1 MEFHVF
7 RCKKDQDYFVITD
20 DEHAETLGNDVCPAP
35 DDELEKVG
43 VYSEMGED
51 RVAFDEKIAK
61 EFIRRQGYYRFEAPT
76 FDPVAI
82 PAIFSAGLSGGARR
96 TC

>member
-20 DEHAETLGNDVCPAP
+20 DDHAETLSNDACPTP

-51 RVAFDEKIAK
+51 RVAFDENIAK
-61 EFIRRQGYYRFEAPT
+61 EFIRRQGYYRFEAST

-82 PAIFSAGLSGGARR
+82 PTLSQPGSG
-96 TC
+96 

>member
-43 VYSEMGED
+43 VYSEMGKD

-82 PAIFSAGLSGGARR
+82 PAISQPG
-96 TC
+96 

>member
-7 RCKKDQDYFVITD
+7 RCKKAQDCFVVTD
-20 DEHAETLGNDVCPAP
+20 DEHAETLGNDVWTRNYVCPTP

-51 RVAFDEKIAK
+51 RVAFDETIAK
-61 EFIRRQGYYRFEAPT
+61 EFIRRQG
-76 FDPVAI
+76 
-82 PAIFSAGLSGGARR
+82 
-96 TC
+96 

>member
-7 RCKKDQDYFVITD
+7 RCKKDQVYFVITD
-20 DEHAETLGNDVCPAP
+20 DEHAATLGNDVCPTA

-43 VYSEMGED
+43 VYSEMGKD
-51 RVAFDEKIAK
+51 RVAFDETIAK

-82 PAIFSAGLSGGARR
+82 PAISQPG
-96 TC
+96 

>member
-7 RCKKDQDYFVITD
+7 RCKKVKDCFVVTD
-20 DEHAETLGNDVCPAP
+20 DEHAETLGNDVWTRNYVCPTP

-51 RVAFDEKIAK
+51 RVAFDETIAK
-61 EFIRRQGYYRFEAPT
+61 EFIRRQG
-76 FDPVAI
+76 
-82 PAIFSAGLSGGARR
+82 
-96 TC
+96 

>member
-7 RCKKDQDYFVITD
+7 RCKKDRDYFVVTD
-20 DEHAETLGNDVCPAP
+20 QEHADTLGSDACPTP

-43 VYSEMGED
+43 VYSEMGAD
-51 RVAFDEKIAK
+51 RVAFDETIAQ

-76 FDPVAI
+76 FDPVVI
-82 PAIFSAGLSGGARR
+82 PAISQPG
-96 TC
+96 

>member
-1 MEFHVF
+1 M
-7 RCKKDQDYFVITD
+7 
-20 DEHAETLGNDVCPAP
+20 CPAP

-43 VYSEMGED
+43 VYSEMGKD

-82 PAIFSAGLSGGARR
+82 PALSQPG
-96 TC
+96 